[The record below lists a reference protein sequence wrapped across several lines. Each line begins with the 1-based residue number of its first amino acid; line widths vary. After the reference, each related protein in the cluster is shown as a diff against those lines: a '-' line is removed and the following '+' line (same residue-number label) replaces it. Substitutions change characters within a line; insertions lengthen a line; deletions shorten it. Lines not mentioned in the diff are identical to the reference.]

1 MNDLPLYVSLIFL
14 AATVYT
20 FCFLFAAR
28 IPRFFMLIMFGWLAL
43 TGLLAHTG
51 YYTVTD
57 TTPPRFLLLVA
68 PPILFIV
75 LLFLTRRGRSFV
87 DGLNLRV
94 LTLLHTV
101 RVIVEV
107 VLLLLFIYKKVPGIL
122 TFEGR
127 NFDIISGITAPV
139 IFYLGFVKKTI
150 SLRIILVWNFVCL
163 ALLFNVVGNAV
174 LSAPLPFQQFAF
186 DQPNIAILYFPF
198 VWLPAFIVP
207 AVLFAHLTAIRQLI
221 KRSA

>member
-1 MNDLPLYVSLIFL
+1 MSKSL
-14 AATVYT
+14 
-20 FCFLFAAR
+20 
-28 IPRFFMLIMFGWLAL
+28 
-43 TGLLAHTG
+43 
-51 YYTVTD
+51 
-57 TTPPRFLLLVA
+57 
-68 PPILFIV
+68 LFIV

-101 RVIVEV
+101 RIIVEL

-150 SLRIILVWNFVCL
+150 SPRIILVWNFVCL

-207 AVLFAHLTAIRQLI
+207 AVLFAHLTAIRQLT
-221 KRSA
+221 KRST